1 MKGPDKM
8 GAVRRGFTLVELL
21 AVIAIIALIA
31 GMLLTAAMKVR
42 EKNNRDA
49 TLSLIQRIE
58 LALEHYKTNNGQWPP
73 DILNTPTEAGNR
85 ALAQVLIEQDAVAS
99 RTSGSFGRAELE
111 YDGGNPAEPRILDV
125 WGNMLLA
132 RRDGFNRPD
141 LDIWSPGPNGVNNR
155 NDANAK
161 DFGDDVVNWVRQ

>member
-1 MKGPDKM
+1 VPKG
-8 GAVRRGFTLVELL
+8 GFTLVELL
-21 AVIAIIALIA
+21 AVIAIIALVA

-73 DILNTPTEAGNR
+73 DILNMPTEPGNR
-85 ALAQVLIEQDAVAS
+85 ALARVLIEQDAVAS

-111 YDGGNPAEPRILDV
+111 YESGNPNEPRILDV
-125 WGNMLLA
+125 WGNMLLV
-132 RRDGFNRPD
+132 RRNGFNRPD
-141 LDIWSPGPNGVNNR
+141 LDIWSPGPNGVCNR
-155 NDANAK
+155 NDANPK